1 MLNWI
6 IRWLGDVPDKRLRRN
21 MKKTNNWIW
30 SVGQFLNK
38 NLKTKG
44 DHKMKIC
51 LNCGLELSNSSLQK
65 QGSPCPTKGCYGT
78 ISDIDENVYETI
90 LTLNGKGYKTL
101 ESCSGHTY
109 GNNKSAYLILHP
121 LVNPKLFQTL
131 PRNFVQDVNNPRKI
145 SREISAPDVLHRLK
159 EIGEAA
165 YDLLEWAE
173 SLPDP
178 MDIIAKFEHSAKD
191 DYTFI
196 NKIISKFNLEYTSYY
211 PFNGNYVYVFRTI
224 IPSSI
229 VEQCND
235 EILVLAKQ
243 QGLIGNSIVGEFEP

>member
-1 MLNWI
+1 
-6 IRWLGDVPDKRLRRN
+6 
-21 MKKTNNWIW
+21 
-30 SVGQFLNK
+30 
-38 NLKTKG
+38 
-44 DHKMKIC
+44 MKIC
-51 LNCGLELSNSSLQK
+51 LNCGLELSNSSKQK
-65 QGSPCPTKGCYGT
+65 QGSPCPTPGCYGT
-78 ISDIDENVYETI
+78 VSDIDENVYETI
-90 LTLNGKGYKTL
+90 SILNGMGYKTR

-131 PRNFVQDVNNPRKI
+131 PSKFVQDVNNLRKI
-145 SREISAPDVLHRLK
+145 SRLISAPDVLHQLK

-173 SLPDP
+173 SIPDP

-196 NKIISKFNLEYTSYY
+196 SKIISKFNLEYLSCY
-211 PFNGNYVYVFRTI
+211 PSNGNFEYVFRTI
-224 IPSSI
+224 VPGPIAD
-229 VEQCND
+229 QCND

-243 QGLIGNSIVGEFEP
+243 EGLVGSSIVCEFEP